1 MILIMSKFVLVFKKR
16 SRKVLIDLK
25 PTAIGFRFERTTT
38 LVTIIITIIIV
49 IVWIP
54 EACVRY

>member
-1 MILIMSKFVLVFKKR
+1 MILIMSKSVLVFKKG
-16 SRKVLIDLK
+16 SRKLLIDLK
-25 PTAIGFRFERTTT
+25 PVIGFRFDRTTT